1 MLKVCSGV
9 TNEKEKDG
17 GYKRS
22 GRTLVRGAESDGSST
37 MCYVFDRVL
46 EVQTWWFRCDVL
58 VNLIDLNELSCWK
71 RAHLLL

>member
-22 GRTLVRGAESDGSST
+22 GQTLVRGAKSDGSST
-37 MCYVFDRVL
+37 MCYVFEHVL
-46 EVQTWWFRCDVL
+46 EVRTWWFCCGVL
-58 VNLIDLNELSCWK
+58 VNLIDLNQLIYWEK
-71 RAHLLL
+71 AHPLL